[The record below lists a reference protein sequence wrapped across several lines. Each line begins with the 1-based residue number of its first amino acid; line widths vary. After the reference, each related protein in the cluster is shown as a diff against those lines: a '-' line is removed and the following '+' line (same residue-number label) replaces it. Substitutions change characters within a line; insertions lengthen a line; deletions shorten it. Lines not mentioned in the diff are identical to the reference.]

1 MGLQVSHLNMKK
13 VYSIIRGTGSYLPE
27 KRILNSAFLENTGL
41 DDQGIQRRTGIR
53 ERRKAS
59 SEEATSD
66 LATFAAQE
74 AIQSAK
80 ITSEMVDYIIV
91 STTSPDMFFPAT
103 ACLVQRN
110 LKARHASAFDIS
122 AGCSGFLVGLSISDQ
137 LLQNPKIQN
146 VLVIAS
152 EVKTRFVNPKDP
164 KTAIIFGDGAGA
176 AVIQKSQ
183 NSSGLISL
191 IMKSDGQYGDLIKI
205 PAGGSRCPT
214 SLETLR
220 TGQNTITMRGNSL
233 FRVAVEKTV
242 SVITEILEKNRLSVS
257 ALSYV
262 VLHQANLRL
271 IKAIAKRIKIR
282 DEQLVVSLDQ
292 IGNTSSSSL
301 PITLDFLV
309 KKRKLKGG
317 EWILLSGFG
326 AGLTWG
332 AALYQW
338 PEK

>member
-1 MGLQVSHLNMKK
+1 MK
-13 VYSIIRGTGSYLPE
+13 IIHSTIAGTGSYLPE
-27 KRILNSAFLENTGL
+27 DKILNSSLLENTGL

-53 ERRKAS
+53 ERRKANPQ
-59 SEEATSD
+59 EASSD
-66 LATFAAQE
+66 LATYAAQE
-74 AIQSAK
+74 ALHSAN
-80 ITSEMVDYIIV
+80 IDSSMIDFIIL

-122 AGCSGFLVGLSISDQ
+122 AGCSGFLGLSIADQ
-137 LLQNPKIQN
+137 LLKNPKVKN

-164 KTAIIFGDGAGA
+164 TTAIIFGDGAGA

-183 NSSGLISL
+183 NSFGLISL

-214 SLETLR
+214 TSETLR
-220 TGQNTITMRGNSL
+220 TGQNTITMRGASL

-242 SVITEILEKNRLSVS
+242 SVITEILERNKLSVS
-257 ALSYV
+257 TLSYV

-271 IKAIAKRIKIR
+271 IKAISKRLKFR

-309 KKRKLKGG
+309 KSRKLKGR

-332 AALYQW
+332 AALIQW